1 MGKSDKFNETIN
13 KFNKEK
19 KIIAKD
25 SNSDNKELDFF
36 HEIKFKKY
44 LQVIKNLK
52 SDRKLKG
59 RTLYFVM
66 GIISINIIVSLSL
79 IVANAMFIFKFDKT
93 LYSEK
98 FLSFLLG
105 SQLIVMPFVLLKIIT
120 KHLFPNKDK

>member
-1 MGKSDKFNETIN
+1 MNQN
-13 KFNKEK
+13 KLVGVNVLDNSKN
-19 KIIAKD
+19 
-25 SNSDNKELDFF
+25 SNSDNSKKEYDDFQSKQAQ
-36 HEIKFKKY
+36 EKIEDS
-44 LQVIKNLK
+44 K
-52 SDRKLKG
+52 SDRKLK
-59 RTLYFVM
+59 RKTLYFVM

-79 IVANAMFIFKFDKT
+79 IIANAVFIFKFDKT

>member
-1 MGKSDKFNETIN
+1 MS
-13 KFNKEK
+13 
-19 KIIAKD
+19 KD
-25 SNSDNKELDFF
+25 ELSGTGILNYKNNSNTSDNEKEYDDFQSKQAQ
-36 HEIKFKKY
+36 EK
-44 LQVIKNLK
+44 LEDSK
-52 SDRKLKG
+52 SDRKLK
-59 RTLYFVM
+59 RKTLYFVM

-79 IVANAMFIFKFDKT
+79 IVANAVFIFKFDKT